1 MAERKAGGEQK
12 GGQLV
17 PAAIGS
23 GLLLD
28 LADLVTFGPIGLW
41 AGAALGLLL
50 GWSLAPQLGFASRR
64 WLPAALSGLYFTT
77 PGTALLP
84 LAGLLAAVRSLTA
97 RARAA
102 APQPAA
108 PSPDVARRQG
118 GDAIEADYVSRW
130 HDDPDAGSD

>member
-23 GLLLD
+23 ALLLD

-41 AGAALGLLL
+41 TGAALGLVL
-50 GWSLAPQLGFASRR
+50 GWFLAPQLGFAARR

-84 LAGLLAAVRSLTA
+84 LAGVLVAVRSLTA

-102 APQPAA
+102 APSA
-108 PSPDVARRQG
+108 DVARRQG
-118 GDAIEADYVSRW
+118 GDAIDADYVSRW